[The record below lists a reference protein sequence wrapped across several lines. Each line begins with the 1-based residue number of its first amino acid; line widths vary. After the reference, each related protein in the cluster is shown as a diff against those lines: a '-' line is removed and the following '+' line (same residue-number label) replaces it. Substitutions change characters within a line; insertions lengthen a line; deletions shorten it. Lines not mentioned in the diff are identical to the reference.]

1 MVTFVP
7 MDQTLSPGSILFKPG
22 SDLMFTRTL
31 GWAMYS
37 FISLSRS
44 MPPARNRPSLPHK
57 SRALAGEVAVTYW
70 KDFIGRSRGGWSKV
84 LELAK
89 RVEHSRGGDRETIDP
104 DAKGIGHCIGDCRR
118 GGNGDWLAYANDAA
132 LG

>member
-7 MDQTLSPGSILFKPG
+7 MDQTLSPGSILFRPG

-70 KDFIGRSRGGWSKV
+70 KDFIGRSRGGLSKV
-84 LELAK
+84 HKIAK
-89 RVEHSRGGDRETIDP
+89 RHVHVYGRNRYSVESTSEGLVYR
-104 DAKGIGHCIGDCRR
+104 
-118 GGNGDWLAYANDAA
+118 LV
-132 LG
+132 LGCP

>member
-7 MDQTLSPGSILFKPG
+7 MDQTLSPGSILFRPG

-84 LELAK
+84 LKLAQ
-89 RVEHSRGGDRETIDP
+89 RFEHSRGRNGNAVDP
-104 DAKGIGHCIGDCRR
+104 DAKGVGHRIGDSRG
-118 GGNGDWLAYANDAA
+118 GGNGDWLADADDA
-132 LG
+132 